1 MAECTKDAA
10 TRKPDEAALID
21 ERATVTWAQLD
32 ERVNRAING
41 LRAADLQP
49 DDVVAVLCGNRNE
62 LFEASLACMHTSLI
76 IVPVNWHWV
85 TDELEYVLH
94 DSGAKAII
102 VEDAYLDTALEALG
116 RLGAAVP
123 VRVLVGDEV
132 ALPSGFVAWDDL
144 LDASDAEEPPDQT
157 TGGPMFYTS
166 GTTGFPKGVRGSL
179 TRTGELAGL
188 WQLVGGSI
196 CGMLGLPTDGV
207 TLLDGPAYH
216 SAQWAFSF
224 GPLIGATSTVVMR
237 QKFDAAA
244 TLATIDRYGVTN
256 LHLVPT
262 QMSRLLKLPD
272 AVKSSFDGSSLVT
285 VMHGAAPCPKEVKA
299 AMLEWWGPV
308 VAEYYG
314 GTEGGFLT
322 VATGQDWVD
331 KPGTLGQKTFMADL
345 RIADDD
351 FNELPPGESGQIW
364 FRSTLGSDFEYH
376 NAEEKT
382 ASAHRDGWGTLGDI
396 GYLDED
402 GSLFMSDRRI
412 DMIISG
418 GVNIYPAEIEGVLAG
433 HPKVVDA
440 AVFGIPD
447 DEFGEQVKGAVEL
460 ADGVEPSDGLEA
472 ELIAY
477 CREHLAG
484 YKAPR
489 SIDIHEHLPRQP
501 TGKLYKRLLRDPYW
515 ADTGRLI

>member
-1 MAECTKDAA
+1 MAELTKDAA
-10 TRKPDEAALID
+10 ARKPDEAALID
-21 ERATVTWAQLD
+21 ERATVTWGQLD
-32 ERVNRAING
+32 DRVNRAING
-41 LRAADLQP
+41 LRGADLHP
-49 DDVVAVLCGNRNE
+49 DDVVAILCGNRNE
-62 LFEASLACMHTSLI
+62 LFEASLACMHSSFV

-85 TDELEYVLH
+85 ADELEYVLR
-94 DSGAKAII
+94 DSGAKALV
-102 VEDAYLDTALEALG
+102 VEDAYLDTALEALE
-116 RLGAAVP
+116 RVGAAVS
-123 VRVLVGDEV
+123 VRVLVGDE
-132 ALPSGFVAWDDL
+132 ASLPAGFVAWDEL
-144 LDASDAEEPPDQT
+144 LATAPCDEPDAQT

-166 GTTGFPKGVRGSL
+166 GTTGFPKGVRGAL
-179 TRTGELAGL
+179 TRTGEVAGL
-188 WQLVGGSI
+188 WQLVAGSI
-196 CGMLGLPTDGV
+196 CDFLHLPVDGV

-224 GPLIGATSTVVMR
+224 SPLIGRASTIVMR

-244 TLATIDRYGVTN
+244 TLAAIDGRGVTN

-272 AVKSSFDGSSLVT
+272 AVRSGFDGSSLVT

-322 VATGQDWVD
+322 VATGQDWLD
-331 KPGTLGQKTFMADL
+331 RPGTLGQKTWMVDL
-345 RIADDD
+345 RVADDD
-351 FNELPPGESGQIW
+351 FNELPAGESGQIW
-364 FRSTLGSDFEYH
+364 FRSVLGSDFEYH
-376 NAEEKT
+376 NAKDKT
-382 ASAHRDGWGTLGDI
+382 ESAHRDGWGTLGDI
-396 GYLDED
+396 GYLDVD
-402 GSLFMSDRRI
+402 GYLFMSDRRI

-418 GVNIYPAEIEGVLAG
+418 GVNIYPAEIEGVLSG
-433 HPKVVDA
+433 HPAVVDA

-447 DEFGEQVKGAVEL
+447 DEFGEQVKAAVEL
-460 ADGVEPSDGLEA
+460 ADGVESSPELEA

-484 YKAPR
+484 YKAPK
-489 SIDIHEHLPRQP
+489 SIDVHEHLPRQP

-515 ADTGRLI
+515 ADAGRSI